1 MSTDTETRDF
11 GLEAQKA
18 AEEHVMACQAALD
31 FEDYGDYYTDAAADE
46 EFEAPEFPEN
56 MAAPYCGCETCVIR
70 ETLHAGWPIL
80 LEAAKSWLFHDLG
93 NVDPALEA
101 RARQI
106 IADTENAER
115 AVNEATTGIG
125 EHR

>member
-1 MSTDTETRDF
+1 MSETETRDF

-18 AEEHVMACQAALD
+18 AEEHLMACQAALD
-31 FEDYGDYYTDAAADE
+31 FEDYGDYYSGAGE

-70 ETLHAGWPIL
+70 ETLHVSWPIL

-106 IADTENAER
+106 IADTEHAESV
-115 AVNEATTGIG
+115 VNEATTGI
-125 EHR
+125 EHHR